1 MEKGLRKQLVQ
12 ISKDGY
18 AKRKKL
24 ADALTDEELDYIKEH
39 DKLATEFIEEMTA
52 KCKEIMAGENDGT
65 IHMDVDSGR
74 TIRLYTIPIH
84 FTYAC
89 PASKYGKLSIHLRNF
104 VLYLRDVEGIPCRQ
118 KDKEYVLNI

>member
-18 AKRKKL
+18 AKRKRL
-24 ADALTDEELDYIKEH
+24 ADALTDEELDYIKEF

-52 KCKEIMAGENDGT
+52 KIKEVMAGENDGS
-65 IHMDVDSGR
+65 IHMDVDCGR
-74 TIRLYTIPIH
+74 IRLYTVPIH

-104 VLYLRDVEGIPCRQ
+104 VLYLRDVEEMPCRQ
-118 KDKEYVLNI
+118 KDGQYILNI